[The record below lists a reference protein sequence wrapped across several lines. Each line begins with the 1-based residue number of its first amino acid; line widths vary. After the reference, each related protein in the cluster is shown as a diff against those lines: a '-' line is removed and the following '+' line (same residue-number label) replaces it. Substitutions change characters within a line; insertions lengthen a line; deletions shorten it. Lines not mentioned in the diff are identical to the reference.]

1 MEFSN
6 SLKNRFLKD
15 FGLPIQVVRE
25 PMFPYYV
32 NLIDPHFDV
41 KKKLTML
48 EEVVVTLGGEDRF
61 FSESNRIKE
70 TLINTIQATPSYAT
84 LSNDVLKAYETVNQ
98 VEQQDIYNMG
108 NVNRTYISVDLK
120 HANFNVFRM
129 YDETLTLG
137 FKSYED
143 LVGSITPFDY
153 FKKAKYLRQVI
164 FGNMLPK
171 KQQRLQK
178 WVIDKIISVLHKEV
192 CIQLADF
199 VSASSDEIVFA
210 VAPENLDGFV
220 SMVQSKI
227 AGNSETAAFAD
238 WVKVQAFTLKSVG
251 DKKFFVKENCLTD
264 EIEFKAVPSLYF
276 MQVFKKYH
284 GLPLEPMDML
294 FFSDGYLAE
303 FKETVFDDVDE
314 Q

>member
-41 KKKLTML
+41 KKKLTLL
-48 EEVVVTLGGEDRF
+48 EEVVVKLGGEDRF

-192 CIQLADF
+192 GIQLVDF

-210 VAPENLDGFV
+210 VAPDNIGQFV
-220 SMVQSKI
+220 SMV
-227 AGNSETAAFAD
+227 GNKLAEDATTKPYAD
-238 WVKVQAFTLKSVG
+238 WIKVEAFTLKSIG
-251 DKKFFVKENCLTD
+251 DKKFFVKENLVSGKV
-264 EIEFKAVPSLYF
+264 EFKAVPSLYF
-276 MQVFKKYH
+276 MQVYKKYI
-284 GLPLEPMDML
+284 GKELEPYDL
-294 FFSDGYLAE
+294 YFVSDGYLAE
-303 FKETVFDDVDE
+303 FKETVFDNVE
-314 Q
+314 E

>member
-1 MEFSN
+1 
-6 SLKNRFLKD
+6 
-15 FGLPIQVVRE
+15 
-25 PMFPYYV
+25 MFPYYV

-48 EEVVVTLGGEDRF
+48 EEVVVKLGGEDRF

-70 TLINTIQATPSYAT
+70 TLINAIQATPSYAT
-84 LSNDVLKAYETVNQ
+84 LSNDVLKAYETVNH
-98 VEQQDIYNMG
+98 VEHQDIYNMG
-108 NVNRTYISVDLK
+108 NANRTYISVDLK

-192 CIQLADF
+192 GIQLTDF

-210 VAPENLDGFV
+210 VAPDNIGQFV
-220 SMVQSKI
+220 SMV
-227 AGNSETAAFAD
+227 GNKLAEDATTKPYAD
-238 WVKVQAFTLKSVG
+238 WIKVEAFTLKSIG
-251 DKKFFVKENCLTD
+251 DKKFFVKENLVSGKV
-264 EIEFKAVPSLYF
+264 EFKAVPSLYF
-276 MQVFKKYH
+276 MQVYKKYI
-284 GLPLEPMDML
+284 GKELEPYDL
-294 FFSDGYLAE
+294 YFVSDGYLAE
-303 FKETVFDDVDE
+303 FKETVFDNVE
-314 Q
+314 E